1 MRLIILHLVLLLSF
15 SAQGQ
20 ITIYGRVVNRD
31 FEPIARAD
39 IGTIDGC
46 HTRTDA
52 SGCFT
57 LTVAPWDV
65 VYYGGDRKIVTPKA
79 AVQEINFIDF
89 TGTDER
95 GNVICAAPQRRLEL
109 GFRIDRRY
117 VSREEF
123 TARYARGEVHSY
135 RIYEGFPPTAD
146 YPDGEIAPVEVKRKG
161 FWHRRK
167 KQYIDSRRPPS
178 EQINAVIDGNTKS

>member
-15 SAQGQ
+15 SAQRQ
-20 ITIYGRVVNRD
+20 ITIYGRVVNSN
-31 FEPIARAD
+31 FEPIAR
-39 IGTIDGC
+39 ISVGTNDGC
-46 HTRTDA
+46 HTQTDVA
-52 SGCFT
+52 GCFT

-65 VYYGGDRKIVTPKA
+65 VYCSGDRKIITPKA
-79 AVQEINFIDF
+79 A
-89 TGTDER
+89 
-95 GNVICAAPQRRLEL
+95 ICAAPQRRLEL

-161 FWHRRK
+161 FWHRCK
-167 KQYIDSRRPPS
+167 KILLSLLSRLCYPRLFSNLPVCEPS
-178 EQINAVIDGNTKS
+178 LQLYSNRTEFCES